1 MRAGDQL
8 DGVEAGAVHRLGDG
22 QHHTRGHVLRPQ
34 ALVAVTDRRVDEF
47 DTVVSHCSKPRNLL
61 TTKSQTRQGRNQ
73 SRNRHI
79 TTKVTKSTKFKSINI
94 RSLRVLRAL
103 RGESVFTCH
112 LASWDRSTRKFAQ
125 AAETFIYSIT
135 GTNARITA
143 T

>member
-79 TTKVTKSTKFKSINI
+79 TTKVTKSTKFKSKNI
-94 RSLRVLRAL
+94 RTLRVLRAFVVNL
-103 RGESVFTCH
+103 AFTIRV
-112 LASWDRSTRKFAQ
+112 SSRK
-125 AAETFIYSIT
+125 T
-135 GTNARITA
+135 
-143 T
+143 